1 MGPSTLTPPLDAAF
15 DDAESRRLL
24 FDHISDAV
32 FATDAANRF
41 THWTASA
48 ERMFGYSAAEAMGRP
63 FEELLPYRLSQNGDE
78 GDLFTALAAGRT
90 WRGIGTVQ
98 VRDGREIWIEST
110 VEPILADGRL
120 LGSVSVAR
128 DVTATV
134 EAQQKLVDEERFV
147 DAVLGVIGAL
157 VVVLD
162 TQGRVMRF
170 NGACERLSGLQ
181 LCGGRR
187 AAWSGTW

>member
-1 MGPSTLTPPLDAAF
+1 MGNGRLGDPRSRSRPREGVAHGAVPGGRERRAKPTQQPRADGPAGGPLVNAA
-15 DDAESRRLL
+15 ASATEIERLL

-78 GDLFTALAAGRT
+78 GGLFTALAAGRT

-134 EAQQKLVDEERFV
+134 EA
-147 DAVLGVIGAL
+147 
-157 VVVLD
+157 
-162 TQGRVMRF
+162 
-170 NGACERLSGLQ
+170 
-181 LCGGRR
+181 
-187 AAWSGTW
+187 